1 MRKSLAMLLSFMIAV
16 GAIAEPVYAMNFEN
30 ETEVSSSLDESEPD
44 TKDKIVENA
53 DAGESIEQDE
63 EQPEESAEPEET
75 IDVGTDS
82 EPEQKIEENDGEVVI
97 PEKKVVED
105 DGENFGEDS
114 IEGNIG
120 DEASEEETTGEMPE
134 EYESYTSDIPVDLEY
149 FNDVKSA
156 RRCAES
162 KTERV

>member
-63 EQPEESAEPEET
+63 E
-75 IDVGTDS
+75 
-82 EPEQKIEENDGEVVI
+82 K
-97 PEKKVVED
+97 
-105 DGENFGEDS
+105 
-114 IEGNIG
+114 
-120 DEASEEETTGEMPE
+120 
-134 EYESYTSDIPVDLEY
+134 
-149 FNDVKSA
+149 
-156 RRCAES
+156 R
-162 KTERV
+162 